1 LKERL
6 VTLGLAV
13 SALALFYVL
22 FLPKPRPADP
32 AAALPTS
39 VETGPNG
46 YQAAWRWLEAERIPV
61 VSLRDRYARLN
72 SKSAS
77 WLATGNVMLTTLPQ
91 KEPASPEEAT
101 QLDLWV
107 ERGNTLLVMAA
118 FDDTPLWTLGDQRL
132 VDAAGR
138 ITRLKFDVIEDEAPA
153 KMSAKTP
160 VSTPAKTPTNAPDG
174 SPANTP
180 TNAPD
185 VSPANTPQGSPAAR
199 HPLSAAL
206 HDMLPAR
213 ASTLE
218 PRGAHPLLE
227 GVHAVSVLSELPA
240 SRWRASPMDRSAVLQ
255 VGQIAGSGDAALWLR
270 RQGKGQIITFAVASI
285 FSNRLIGADDNAR
298 LLSNLIAW
306 SRGSGGAVIFDDAH
320 QGLVDYYDAKAFFAD
335 RRLHETLAWIVFLWF
350 VFVLGVQRLR
360 SRSRVWNPA
369 DVTAFIAMSG
379 EFFAATVTP
388 ADTGARLCA
397 NFFNSLR
404 RRLNLPEDGAP
415 VWEWLSAQAKLRA
428 GDLAELRSLHARIHA
443 GRRVDLLRL
452 QNLLSQMQGTLA

>member
-1 LKERL
+1 MKERL

-13 SALALFYVL
+13 SALVLFYVL
-22 FLPKPRPADP
+22 FLPKPRPPDP

-39 VETGPNG
+39 VENGPNG

-61 VSLRDRYARLN
+61 VSLRDHYDRLN

-77 WLATGNVMLTTLPQ
+77 WQAAGNVLLTTLPH
-91 KEPASPEEAT
+91 KEPANPKEAS

-118 FDDTPLWTLGDQRL
+118 FDDTPLWTVGDLRM
-132 VDAAGR
+132 VEAAGR
-138 ITRLKFDVIEDEAPA
+138 LTRLKFDVIDDDTAP
-153 KMSAKTP
+153 KT
-160 VSTPAKTPTNAPDG
+160 
-174 SPANTP
+174 PANTP
-180 TNAPD
+180 AETPATTPPKTPDGTSAPRQ
-185 VSPANTPQGSPAAR
+185 PIT
-199 HPLSAAL
+199 AAL
-206 HDMLPAR
+206 RDLLPTR

-255 VGQIAGSGDAALWLR
+255 VGQIAGSGDAAIWLR

-285 FSNRLIGADDNAR
+285 FSNRLIGAGDNAR
-298 LLSNLIAW
+298 LLSNIIGW
-306 SRGSGGAVIFDDAH
+306 SRSPGGAVIFDDAH
-320 QGLVDYYDAKAFFAD
+320 QGLVSYYDAKAFFAD
-335 RRLHETLAWIVFLWF
+335 PRLHRTLIWIVFLWF

-360 SRSRVWNPA
+360 SRSRAWNPA

-415 VWEWLSAQAKLRA
+415 VWEWLAAQAGLRA
-428 GDLAELRSLHARIHA
+428 GDLAELRSLHARVHA

-452 QNLLSQMQGTLA
+452 QNLLSQMQGNLT